1 MAVLIRSLLL
11 SVCLFSHVY
20 ANKKTPQDAVKWL
33 EPERSVLIH
42 LATPDLFFWNQRDQL
57 ATQYPGAFIFN
68 FTLTPD
74 NLTLLLNDE
83 PILPRASP
91 YVPTPLRAHQVGFTA
106 SDFAFRAGTNFSG
119 APVMDLDYYIET
131 PDTTSGTSIYNTKY
145 NPRIR
150 FDILRASI
158 PDLPGYSAHFSSNSQ
173 NQIWLYLEDLS
184 EHPPNTPYSRI
195 PLKIRDAKVDG
206 RWRERGFHGKSS
218 QGTTTYKAL
227 KSLPTCNIWSWLCAD
242 IDAYPYYVFIY
253 RDNFDQY
260 GKKGSMRHFLTRRW
274 GNMVGLLGFWHAI
287 VLLGVCGSMVL
298 SPFVYAASRAVKS
311 VIGMYRNRIQEV
323 DDWIA
328 DEEVEGLLMN
338 DRYYGNFGEAEGSEM
353 EKDAERK
360 ASEATSV
367 EKPLPQLASTHPDIS
382 TKMEKSLI
390 S

>member
-253 RDNFDQY
+253 RDNFDQ
-260 GKKGSMRHFLTRRW
+260 
-274 GNMVGLLGFWHAI
+274 
-287 VLLGVCGSMVL
+287 
-298 SPFVYAASRAVKS
+298 AVKS

-338 DRYYGNFGEAEGSEM
+338 DRYYGNFGEAEGSEI